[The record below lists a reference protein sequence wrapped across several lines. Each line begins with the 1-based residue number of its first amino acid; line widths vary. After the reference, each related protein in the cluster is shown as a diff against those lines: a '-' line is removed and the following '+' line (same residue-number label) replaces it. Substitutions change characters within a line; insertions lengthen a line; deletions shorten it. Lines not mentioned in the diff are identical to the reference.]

1 MRIGIIGGGL
11 MGMALA
17 HRLTGFGH
25 EVTVLERDPQVGGL
39 ATYHDYGG
47 FYWDR
52 FYHVVLPTDRHLISY
67 IKEIGL
73 GDQLEWRRTLTGFY
87 VNDRMH
93 SISSSL
99 EFLRFPLLTLHAKLR
114 LAWTMYYASRID
126 DWRRLERITVT
137 DWLTRVSGRQAYEK
151 LWRPL
156 LLAKLGRNYE
166 RVSAVFIWS
175 YIKRLF
181 SARDGSAGKEQ
192 LGHVRGGYK
201 SIFEHIRQRI
211 AGGGG
216 RVVSGAEV
224 AAVEPSAGG
233 GLSVRVGAELQPF
246 DKVVCTSPVSVLRR
260 LVHESLLRV
269 EREGDVEYLGVL
281 CVVVVSHAPIL
292 PFYVVNIADER
303 VPFTAIVGMSNV
315 VAPKNTA
322 GRYLTYLPKY
332 MLSTDPGL
340 GRDADA
346 VRSEFLAGLQRI
358 LPEFDPATIESVH
371 VNRAPRVQPLQVLS
385 YSELVPRVDTA
396 HPNLFV
402 LNTAQFVDA
411 TLNNNEVIRAVNAF
425 CDSHREQLAA

>member
-17 HRLTGFGH
+17 HRLTVLGH
-25 EVTVLERDPQVGGL
+25 EVTVFERDPQIGGL
-39 ATYHDYGG
+39 ATHHDYGG

-52 FYHVVLPTDRHLISY
+52 FYHVVLPTDRHLIAY

-87 VNDRMH
+87 VNDRMY
-93 SISSSL
+93 SISNSL

-114 LAWTMYYASRID
+114 LAWTMYYAARID
-126 DWRRLERITVT
+126 DWRRLERISVT

-151 LWRPL
+151 LWQPL

-192 LGHVRGGYK
+192 LGHVRGGYR
-201 SIFEHIRQRI
+201 SIFEHIQQRI
-211 AGGGG
+211 EGGGG
-216 RVVSGAEV
+216 RVVRGADV

-233 GLSVRVGAELQPF
+233 KLSVRVGGEPQHF

-260 LVHESLLRV
+260 LVNQSLLRV

-281 CVVVVSHAPIL
+281 CVVVVSNAPIL

-303 VPFTAIVGMSNV
+303 VPFTAIIGMSNV

-332 MLSTDPGL
+332 LLSTDPGL
-340 GRDADA
+340 ERDADA

-358 LPEFDPATIESVH
+358 LPKIDLTTIESVH
-371 VNRAPRVQPLQVLS
+371 VNRARRVQPLQVLR
-385 YSELVPRVDTA
+385 YSQLVPKIDTA
-396 HPNLFV
+396 HPHLFV

-411 TLNNNEVIRAVNAF
+411 TLNNNEVIRAVNRF
-425 CDSHREQLAA
+425 CDSHREQLAV